1 VTLLRLWLIVSVLIV
16 AGVLVWAFAPVLVF
30 VLLLSVALGALSA
43 SMIALALALRTYLE
57 RKRKQR

>member
-1 VTLLRLWLIVSVLIV
+1 MTLLRLWLIVSVLIV

-43 SMIALALALRTYLE
+43 SMIALARALRAYLE